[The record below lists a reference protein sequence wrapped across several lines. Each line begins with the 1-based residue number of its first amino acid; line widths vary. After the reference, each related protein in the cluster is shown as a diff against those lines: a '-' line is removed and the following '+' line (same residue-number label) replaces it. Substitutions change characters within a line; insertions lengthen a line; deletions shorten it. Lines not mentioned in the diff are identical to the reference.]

1 MGSLV
6 DGMEITQFTYFQQAG
21 GYDLSVVPAEL
32 TYGLE
37 RIAMYLQR
45 VENVFDL
52 KWSEDITYGEM
63 RKIEEYQHCVYAFE
77 ESDVNKLRSWFDS
90 YEDEAMRL
98 IDKGLTLPAYDYVL
112 KCSHTFNLLDARG
125 GFSAA
130 ERSSYVL
137 RIRKL
142 SSRIAKQWLKE
153 REEKEFPLMGRWN

>member
-6 DGMEITQFTYFQQAG
+6 RWHGDYTVYLLPAGG

-125 GFSAA
+125 DSLRRSA
-130 ERSSYVL
+130 VL
-137 RIRKL
+137 MCL
-142 SSRIAKQWLKE
+142 ES
-153 REEKEFPLMGRWN
+153 GN